1 MKAWQP
7 LWLKIRR
14 AARGIFHDLF
24 AEGDPDENT
33 SPTSGNLAA
42 KSIQLGMIQSQ
53 LDALAPELAR
63 LEARQKQS
71 EAQRAQ
77 LAADLAATGA
87 EVDQA
92 LLRDDEERARP
103 LALRKLELAEQ
114 YEYLTMHCQEQAE
127 IAAQARRVLE
137 RMRKRWGEARRQLDD
152 LSAREQDALTLE
164 NLAAMRREL
173 DAALA
178 NLEPDEKNLLTQ
190 SRKAAEKS
198 KET

>member
-1 MKAWQP
+1 
-7 LWLKIRR
+7 
-14 AARGIFHDLF
+14 
-24 AEGDPDENT
+24 
-33 SPTSGNLAA
+33 
-42 KSIQLGMIQSQ
+42 MIQSQ

-63 LEARQKQS
+63 LEARQKQT
-71 EAQRAQ
+71 EAERAQ

-92 LLRDDEERARP
+92 LLHDDEERARP
-103 LALRKLELAEQ
+103 LALRKLELTEK
-114 YEYLTMHCQEQAE
+114 YEYLTMRCQEQAE

-137 RMRKRWGEARRQLDD
+137 RMRKRLDEARRQLDD

-164 NLAAMRREL
+164 NLVAMRREL

-190 SRKAAEKS
+190 SRKDAEKS
-198 KET
+198 KETKKKNN